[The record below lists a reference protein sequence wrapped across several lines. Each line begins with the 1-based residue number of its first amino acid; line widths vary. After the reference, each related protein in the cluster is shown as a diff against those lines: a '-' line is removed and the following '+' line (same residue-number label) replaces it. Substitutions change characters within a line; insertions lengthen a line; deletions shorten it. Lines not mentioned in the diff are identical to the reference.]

1 MVRVSLRGIL
11 GVSDPPIC
19 LCLLSLGKRRLIE
32 IGSVV
37 SGVNVIEI
45 LFVVFKSFYS
55 KTVVY

>member
-1 MVRVSLRGIL
+1 VVTVSLRGIL

-37 SGVNVIEI
+37 SGVNVI
-45 LFVVFKSFYS
+45 
-55 KTVVY
+55 

>member
-1 MVRVSLRGIL
+1 MSLFIVVGW
-11 GVSDPPIC
+11 
-19 LCLLSLGKRRLIE
+19 RRLIE

-45 LFVVFKSFYS
+45 LFVVFESFYS